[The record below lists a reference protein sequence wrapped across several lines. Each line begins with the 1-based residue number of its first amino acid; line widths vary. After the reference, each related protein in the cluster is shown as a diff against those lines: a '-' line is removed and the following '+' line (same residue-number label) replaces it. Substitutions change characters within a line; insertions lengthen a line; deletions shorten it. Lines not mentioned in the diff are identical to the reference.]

1 MEWLE
6 AEGESVEDAVEAAL
20 GALGLDSP
28 DLVTVEVLRE
38 PKKGFLGLGSQMALV
53 KVTQKPAKRRRR
65 RRGRGSRDE
74 GGRAS
79 SSKEASSKSA
89 DPKRGGGQGRQSNK
103 SSRSNDSGRSK
114 GGQKPGDGKPSS
126 KKASSDSRSSQ
137 GRGGSQQRQNRPNNK
152 PSSKSK
158 RPSQEAA
165 VTDNNGQDTD
175 PKASIEEQATVA
187 VDFLVGLVDAFGLE
201 GDVTSRIDDDVL
213 YLNVEGDTEALVGS
227 RGTIMQSVLELTRTV
242 VQRKTFGAP
251 RMRLDISGYA
261 ERRREAL
268 KIYAGRLAEKVIADG
283 GEAMLEPMN
292 PADRKVVHDA
302 IGEIDGVRSYSEG
315 EDPERSVVVA
325 AE

>member
-1 MEWLE
+1 M
-6 AEGESVEDAVEAAL
+6 
-20 GALGLDSP
+20 
-28 DLVTVEVLRE
+28 
-38 PKKGFLGLGSQMALV
+38 
-53 KVTQKPAKRRRR
+53 
-65 RRGRGSRDE
+65 
-74 GGRAS
+74 
-79 SSKEASSKSA
+79 
-89 DPKRGGGQGRQSNK
+89 
-103 SSRSNDSGRSK
+103 
-114 GGQKPGDGKPSS
+114 
-126 KKASSDSRSSQ
+126 
-137 GRGGSQQRQNRPNNK
+137 
-152 PSSKSK
+152 
-158 RPSQEAA
+158 
-165 VTDNNGQDTD
+165 TDKNGQDTD

-187 VDFLVGLVDAFGLE
+187 VDFLDGLVEAFGLE
-201 GDVTSRIDDDVL
+201 GEVTSRIEDEVL
-213 YLNVEGDTEALVGS
+213 YLNVDGGTEALVGN
-227 RGTIMQSVLELTRTV
+227 RGAIMQSVLELTRTV